1 MNSHFEKIQKK
12 IKGPVF
18 SILTPFNP
26 SNDEIDFE
34 ALENYIQKIFDAG
47 GGVFYVMAYN
57 SRYSQLTFEEIKTL
71 NSFVSTKVKELS
83 SDNVVIVADPPHCA
97 TKHSIEFAQHAE
109 SCGADMISLIVR
121 ERFYFE
127 DQIYQHFK
135 MINDASGIGILIHEM
150 PFLNGLGGPIV
161 NWPLSLL
168 DRIADLE
175 NVIAIKEDAKDDK
188 YSHNVIEILKNRL
201 SIIISG
207 GGKSQWLRFAD
218 QGCQAWLNGIGVFEP
233 KLATAFWNGWKNGNQ
248 KICSKIIKEVE
259 EPFFDHGVK
268 KYGWHLSIKV
278 ALEYFGLM
286 SKHDRMPLMPLP
298 HYESQQFIKVL
309 ETLPI
314 KDLITNRS

>member
-1 MNSHFEKIQKK
+1 MDRIKIE
-12 IKGPVF
+12 GPVF

-26 SNDEIDFE
+26 KNDEIDFE

-47 GGVFYVMAYN
+47 GQVFYVMAYN
-57 SRYSQLTFEEIKTL
+57 SRYSQLTFDEIKVL
-71 NSFVSTKVKELS
+71 NSFVCRKAKELS
-83 SDNVVIVADPPHCA
+83 SYNVVIVADPPHCA

-135 MINDASGIGILIHEM
+135 MINDASEIGILIHEM

-168 DRIADLE
+168 DRVADLS
-175 NVIAIKEDAKDDK
+175 NVIAIKEDAKDDH
-188 YSHNVIEILKNRL
+188 YSKDAIELLKDRL

-207 GGKSQWLRFAD
+207 GGKRQWLRFAG

-233 KLATAFWNGWKNGNQ
+233 RLATTFWDAWNKGDQDIIN
-248 KICSKIIKEVE
+248 KIINDIEA
-259 EPFFDHGVK
+259 PFFEHGVK
-268 KYGWHLSIKV
+268 KFGWHLTIKV
-278 ALEYFGLM
+278 ALEHFGIM
-286 SKHDRMPLMPLP
+286 SQHDRMPLMPLP
-298 HYESQQFIKVL
+298 EYEALKFIKVL
-309 ETLPI
+309 EKLPI
-314 KDLITNRS
+314 NELISEKY

>member
-1 MNSHFEKIQKK
+1 MIPYFQELQKK

-26 SNDEIDFE
+26 INDEIDFE

-47 GGVFYVMAYN
+47 GRVFYVMAYN
-57 SRYSQLTFEEIKTL
+57 SRYSQLTFDEIKIL
-71 NSFVSTKVKELS
+71 NSFVCRKAKELS
-83 SDNVVIVADPPHCA
+83 SDNIVIVADPPHCA

-168 DRIADLE
+168 DRVADLN
-175 NVIAIKEDAKDDK
+175 NVIAIKEDAKDDR
-188 YSHNVIEILKNRL
+188 YSQDAIRLLKDRL

-233 KLATAFWNGWKNGNQ
+233 RLATTFWNAWKKGSQNIVD
-248 KICSKIIKEVE
+248 KIVNDIEA
-259 EPFFDHGVK
+259 PFFEHGVK
-268 KYGWHLSIKV
+268 KYGWHLTIKV
-278 ALEYFGLM
+278 ALEHFGLM

-298 HYESQQFIKVL
+298 KIEASKFKTVL
-309 ETLPI
+309 DRLPI
-314 KDLITNRS
+314 ADVISNSI

>member
-1 MNSHFEKIQKK
+1 MNPYFQELQKK

-26 SNDEIDFE
+26 INDEIDFE

-47 GGVFYVMAYN
+47 GRVFYVMAYN

-71 NSFVSTKVKELS
+71 NSFVSKKVKQLS

-97 TKHSIEFAQHAE
+97 TKHSIEFAQHAQ

-121 ERFYFE
+121 ERYYFE
-127 DQIYQHFK
+127 EQIYQHFK
-135 MINDASGIGILIHEM
+135 AINDATDIGILIHEM

-168 DRIADLE
+168 DKVADLN
-175 NVIAIKEDAKDDK
+175 NVIAIKEDAKDDQ
-188 YSHNVIEILKNRL
+188 YSQDAIRLLKDRL

-233 KLATAFWNGWKNGNQ
+233 KLATSFWNAWKKGNQ
-248 KICSKIIKEVE
+248 NIVDKIVNDIEA
-259 EPFFDHGVK
+259 PFFKHGVR

-278 ALEYFGLM
+278 ALEHFGVM
-286 SKHDRMPLMPLP
+286 SQHDRMPLMPLP
-298 HYESQQFIKVL
+298 QKESNDFQKEL
-309 ETLPI
+309 DELPI
-314 KDLITNRS
+314 KEVI